1 MATSAW
7 TPARAVVISRT
18 VVDVDV
24 GLLFTCSS
32 VSAAR
37 MSGVAARSVLQVT
50 RATMATDGPGM
61 LSKKTWAVVG
71 NHGKNPVVDQ
81 LTERLSS
88 NGKTVYRVNPY
99 GKPPAEYK
107 SLADIPDPSSVDC
120 VDLVVNPTMGM
131 DIVDECERLGIANVF
146 VQPGAGTPELVARA
160 ESKGLG
166 IHQGCVLVELPP
178 APSSGL

>member
-1 MATSAW
+1 
-7 TPARAVVISRT
+7 
-18 VVDVDV
+18 
-24 GLLFTCSS
+24 
-32 VSAAR
+32 
-37 MSGVAARSVLQVT
+37 MSGVAVRSVLPMP
-50 RATMATDGPGM
+50 RATMATDGSGM

-71 NHGKNPVVDQ
+71 NHGKNPVVGQ
-81 LTERLSS
+81 LTERLRS

-131 DIVDECERLGIANVF
+131 DIVDECERLGIANIF

-160 ESKGLG
+160 ESKGIG

-178 APSSGL
+178 KGPPSGL